1 MPTVASIDVGS
12 NAIRLLIAN
21 VDTNGEYRT
30 IYSERAPV
38 RLGQDV
44 FTKGVIS
51 THSIDRML
59 ETFTDEAVRN
69 KEVLQLLEKVEMKVD
84 PKLQSGSNG
93 SRPATVTMK
102 LKNGQ
107 AQMLHEEFPKGSPQ
121 LPMTEDELLAKFRAC
136 ARGVLGDTS
145 SERALAYASKL
156 AVAGGLLGVFEMSIA
171 KMRVF
176 RVPDFLGAALMLGL
190 LATLLLFVSRGL

>member
-59 ETFTDEAVRN
+59 ETFTTDDTAS
-69 KEVLQLLEKVEMKVD
+69 LE
-84 PKLQSGSNG
+84 GS
-93 SRPATVTMK
+93 AM
-102 LKNGQ
+102 
-107 AQMLHEEFPKGSPQ
+107 
-121 LPMTEDELLAKFRAC
+121 
-136 ARGVLGDTS
+136 
-145 SERALAYASKL
+145 AS
-156 AVAGGLLGVFEMSIA
+156 
-171 KMRVF
+171 
-176 RVPDFLGAALMLGL
+176 
-190 LATLLLFVSRGL
+190 